1 MNHRNGGAHIN
12 TTGGQSKWHSFME
25 AVVNTVVGLLL
36 AMLATYTICKVYG
49 IPMSWDNNFII
60 TFWMTV
66 LSVLRSYVLRR
77 LFNWW
82 KSK

>member
-1 MNHRNGGAHIN
+1 MS
-12 TTGGQSKWHSFME
+12 QSKRMSMVE
-25 AVVNTVVGLLL
+25 AVVNTAIGLVV
-36 AMLATYTICKVYG
+36 AMVATAAICKVYT

-77 LFNWW
+77 FFNWW

>member
-1 MNHRNGGAHIN
+1 MS
-12 TTGGQSKWHSFME
+12 QSKRMSMVE
-25 AVVNTVVGLLL
+25 AVVNTAIGLVV
-36 AMLATYTICKVYG
+36 AMVATAAICKVYG

-77 LFNWW
+77 FFNWW

>member
-1 MNHRNGGAHIN
+1 MS
-12 TTGGQSKWHSFME
+12 QSKRMSMVE
-25 AVVNTVVGLLL
+25 AVVNTIVGLCV
-36 AMLATYTICKVYG
+36 AMVATAGICKVYG

-77 LFNWW
+77 FFNWW
-82 KSK
+82 KS